1 MKFEIEL
8 DNEEQQIIFMDKMKE
23 FLVKDEVKVFTFEPE
38 TRTFDFIRKYDKNIL
53 IFYEKNGSF
62 FINGGSYGITN
73 IYHKEVTSDD
83 LATFEKKKFSDL
95 KVGDIWAYYID
106 CNEPTDFN
114 YVIAKNKDYLICQ
127 YLTYDEDIYRLDSV
141 DIDVD
146 SVSQNVWVCRK

>member
-38 TRTFDFIRKYDKNIL
+38 TRTFDFIDIFEGINIYFDIDKC
-53 IFYEKNGSF
+53 FYITDNR
-62 FINGGSYGITN
+62 YGISTN
-73 IYHKEVTSDD
+73 DAPILKNH

-114 YVIAKNKDYLICQ
+114 YVIAKNKDFLICQ